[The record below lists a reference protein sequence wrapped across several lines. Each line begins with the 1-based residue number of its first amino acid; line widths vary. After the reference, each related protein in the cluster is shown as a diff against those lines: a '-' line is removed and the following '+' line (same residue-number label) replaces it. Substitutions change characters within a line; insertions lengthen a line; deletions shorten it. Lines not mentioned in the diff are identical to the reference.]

1 MSNFQHGIID
11 DVPAHSRYIFYSLVD
26 HAQARP
32 VLDQALAIIDGSE
45 TVIGIGESTLTAID
59 LSIHGMRSFPALTGP
74 AIDIPST
81 PYALMLWLRGDER
94 GELIHRTHELNKTLA
109 AAFVADD
116 MIEGFKYRDGDDL
129 TGYEDG
135 TENPQGDKAV
145 DTAFSSGV
153 DQVPDGSSF
162 VAIQQWVHDLDAF
175 QSHSP
180 QEQDHIFGRRIS
192 DNEEIE
198 DAPDSAHVKRTA
210 QENFNPEAFVV
221 RRSMPWSATDGEG
234 LVFTAFGKSFD
245 AYEALLNR
253 MLGKDDGI
261 VDALF
266 SFTRPITGSYFW
278 CPPVINGKISI

>member
-1 MSNFQHGIID
+1 MRNYQQGILE
-11 DVPAHSRYIFYSLVD
+11 DVPAHSRYIFYSLID
-26 HAQARP
+26 QDQARS
-32 VLDQALAIIDGSE
+32 VLKQALTIIDGSD
-45 TVIGIGESTLTAID
+45 TVIGIGKSTLNAIN
-59 LSIHGMRSFPALTGP
+59 LSINGMRSFPALTGP
-74 AIDIPST
+74 GIDIPST

-94 GELIHRTHELNKTLA
+94 GELIHRSHEFNKTLA

-116 MIEGFKYRDGDDL
+116 IIEGFRYRDGDDL

-135 TENPQGDKAV
+135 TENPLGDEAV
-145 DTAFSSGV
+145 NAAFSRGV

-210 QENFNPEAFVV
+210 QEDFDPEAFVV

-234 LVFTAFGKSFD
+234 LVFAAFGKSFD

-278 CPPVINGKISI
+278 CPPVIDGKIRI

>member
-1 MSNFQHGIID
+1 MNNYQQGILE
-11 DVPAHSRYIFYSLVD
+11 DVPAHSRYIFYSLID
-26 HAQARP
+26 QDQARS
-32 VLDQALAIIDGSE
+32 VLEQALAIIDGSD
-45 TVIGIGESTLTAID
+45 TVVGIGNSTLNAIN
-59 LSIHGMRSFPALTGP
+59 LSINGMRSFPALTGP
-74 AIDIPST
+74 GIDIPST

-94 GELIHRTHELNKTLA
+94 GELIHRSHEFNKTLA

-116 MIEGFKYRDGDDL
+116 IIEGFRYRDGDDL

-135 TENPQGDKAV
+135 TENPLGDEAV
-145 DTAFSSGV
+145 NAAFSRGV

-180 QEQDHIFGRRIS
+180 QEQDHIFGRRII

-210 QENFNPEAFVV
+210 QEDFDPEAFVV

-234 LVFTAFGKSFD
+234 LVFAAFGKSFY

-278 CPPVINGKISI
+278 CPPMKNGAIDL